1 MRPPAGTTWAGKTA
15 NTRIHWQ
22 TLVFFIDFICKFGA
36 ILGLLGAILRPTWRH
51 LDPML
56 DHVAAML
63 GVSCQS
69 RFLCDVIDP
78 NLSEVRFAR

>member
-1 MRPPAGTTWAGKTA
+1 MGRQNGQHAYTLA
-15 NTRIHWQ
+15 N
-22 TLVFFIDFICKFGA
+22 VGFFIDFICKFGA